1 MTNKATDPFNLD
13 AALLLEAVV
22 AQRGDPITRFIESLP
37 DTGGPLSARAFAE
50 EALQLRRELEHHV
63 RSMLLDAEPREALAH
78 ARWVA
83 KNAESVAYRWS
94 SLISC
99 VKRFNE
105 LTTARFVCVSEK
117 GDLR

>member
-1 MTNKATDPFNLD
+1 MTNNATDPFNLD

-22 AQRGDPITRFIESLP
+22 AQRGDPIARFIESLP
-37 DTGGPLSARAFAE
+37 DTGPLSARAFAE
-50 EALQLRRELEHHV
+50 EALQLRREFEHHV
-63 RSMLLDAEPREALAH
+63 RSMLLDPEPRDALAH

-105 LTTARFVCVSEK
+105 LTTSRFVCISEK